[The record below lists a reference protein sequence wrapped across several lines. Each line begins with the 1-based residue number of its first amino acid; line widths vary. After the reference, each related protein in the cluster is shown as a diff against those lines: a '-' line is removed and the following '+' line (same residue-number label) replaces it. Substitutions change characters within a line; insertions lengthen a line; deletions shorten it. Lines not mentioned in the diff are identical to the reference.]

1 MVVTKSVEIGGK
13 LFTIETGRF
22 AKQAN
27 GAVMVTYGETMVLVT
42 AVASEQ
48 AKEDQDFFPLQVE
61 YREKT
66 SAAGKFPGGFIKR
79 EGRPTEKE
87 ILSARLID
95 RPIRPLFPEEFLNE
109 TQVVAS
115 VYSFD
120 GENDADVLA
129 ACGASAALSISNIP
143 FNGPIAE
150 VRVGLFHDE
159 LIVNPTHQQVEESD
173 LELVV
178 AGTADSIMMVEGEG
192 NEVSEDVMLKAI
204 QFAHNEIKKL
214 VQLQKDFAAE
224 CAIAKRVVEK
234 KVIPQELYDD
244 VIALAKDKLTAI
256 VASVLAKEERSA
268 QNKELTESVLA
279 SLEEKYPEQKKNI
292 KTVLHDLEKDL
303 MRKRIL
309 SEGLRLDG
317 RNTTQVRPIT
327 VELGILPRT
336 HGSALFTRGETQS
349 LTTVTLGT
357 KNDEQIIDGLRE
369 ESTKRFL
376 LHYNFPP
383 FSVGEVGRMTGV
395 GRREI
400 GHGNLAERSLK
411 IMAPKEDEFPYTLRI
426 ISDIL
431 ESNGSSSMAT
441 VCAGSL
447 AMMDGGVP
455 IKKAVA
461 GIAMGLVKEENQF
474 AILTD
479 ILGNEDHL
487 GDMDFKVAGTSDGIT
502 GFQMDIKIEGISF
515 EILEK
520 ALNQAKAGRLHIL
533 GIMNE
538 AISKSRESLSKYA
551 PHLISIKVE
560 TDQIGMIIGPGGK
573 TIQGMQRLFGVDINI
588 NDDGIVNI
596 ASPNSEGAKKCKEY
610 IKQMTATPEVGEI
623 YDGVITK
630 IMDFGAFV
638 EILPGKEGLLHISQI
653 DNKRVNKVTD
663 YYKEGDKVR
672 VKLLKVENGKFS
684 LSRKELLNEAGQ
696 EITN

>member
-1 MVVTKSVEIGGK
+1 MVITKSIEIGGK
-13 LFTIETGRF
+13 PFTIETGRF
-22 AKQAN
+22 AKQAG

-48 AKEDQDFFPLQVE
+48 VKEEQDFFPLQVE

-87 ILSARLID
+87 ILTSRLID

-109 TQVVAS
+109 TQVVAT

-120 GENDADVLA
+120 TENDADVLA
-129 ACGASAALSISNIP
+129 ACGASAALSISDIP
-143 FNGPIAE
+143 FSGPIAE
-150 VRVGLFHDE
+150 VRVGLLHGD
-159 LIVNPTHQQVEESD
+159 LIVNPTRQQIAESD

-178 AGTADSIMMVEGEG
+178 AGTSDSIMMVEGEA
-192 NEVSEDVMLKAI
+192 NEVSEDVMLNAI

-214 VQLQKDFAAE
+214 VQLQKEFAAE
-224 CAIAKRVVEK
+224 CGKAKRIVEK
-234 KVIPQELYDD
+234 KIIPQELFDE
-244 VIALAKDKLTAI
+244 VAALAKEKLQAI
-256 VASVLAKEERSA
+256 VSSVLAKEERSA
-268 QNKELTESVLA
+268 KNKELTEFVFA
-279 SLEEKYPEQKKNI
+279 SLEEKFPEQKKNI
-292 KTVLHDLEKDL
+292 KTILHDLEKDL
-303 MRKRIL
+303 VRKRIL

-327 VELGILPRT
+327 VELGVLPRT

-357 KNDEQIIDGLRE
+357 KNDEQIIDGLNE

-383 FSVGEVGRMTGV
+383 FCVGEVGRMTGV

-411 IMAPKEDEFPYTLRI
+411 IMAPKEEEFPYTLRL

-455 IKKAVA
+455 MKKAVA

-474 AILTD
+474 AVLTD

-487 GDMDFKVAGTSDGIT
+487 GDMDFKVAGTVDGIT

-538 AISKSRESLSKYA
+538 AISQPRASLSKYA
-551 PHLISIKVE
+551 PHLLSIKVE

-596 ASPNSEGAKKCKEY
+596 ASPNAEGAKKCKEY

-663 YYKEGDKVR
+663 YFKEGDKVR

-696 EITN
+696 EITK

>member
-87 ILSARLID
+87 ILTSRLID
-95 RPIRPLFPEEFLNE
+95 RPIRPLFPSEFLNE

-159 LIVNPTHQQVEESD
+159 LIVNPTHQQVAESD

-192 NEVSEDVMLKAI
+192 NEVSEEVMLKAI

-234 KVIPQELYDD
+234 KVVPQELYDD

-256 VASVLAKEERSA
+256 VASVLAKEERSSK
-268 QNKELTESVLA
+268 NKELTESVLA

-292 KTVLHDLEKDL
+292 KTILHDLEKDL

-395 GRREI
+395 GRREV

-411 IMAPKEDEFPYTLRI
+411 IMAPKEEEFPYTLRI

-474 AILTD
+474 AVLTD

-533 GIMNE
+533 NIMNE
-538 AISKSRESLSKYA
+538 AISQPRTSLSKYA

-596 ASPNSEGAKKCKEY
+596 ASPNAEGAKKCKEY

>member
-48 AKEDQDFFPLQVE
+48 AKEEQDFFPLQVE

-87 ILSARLID
+87 ILTSRLID
-95 RPIRPLFPEEFLNE
+95 RPIRPLFPSEFLNE

-120 GENDADVLA
+120 NENDADVLA

-150 VRVGLFHDE
+150 VRVGLFHNE
-159 LIVNPTHQQVEESD
+159 LVVNPTHQQVDESD

-178 AGTADSIMMVEGEG
+178 AGTEDSIMMVEGEG
-192 NEVSEDVMLKAI
+192 NEVGEEMMLKAI
-204 QFAHNEIKKL
+204 QFAHNEIKKI
-214 VQLQKDFAAE
+214 VQLQKVFAAE

-234 KVIPQELYDD
+234 KEIPQELYDD
-244 VIALAKDKLTAI
+244 VIALAKDKLTVI
-256 VASVLAKEERSA
+256 VASVLAKEERSEK
-268 QNKELTESVLA
+268 NKELSESVLA
-279 SLEEKYPEQKKNI
+279 SLEEKYPEQKKEI
-292 KTVLHDLEKDL
+292 KSVLHDLEKDL

-309 SEGLRLDG
+309 SDGLRLDG

-327 VELGILPRT
+327 IELGVLPRT

-349 LTTVTLGT
+349 LTTLTLGT

-383 FSVGEVGRMTGV
+383 FCVGEVGRMSGV

-411 IMAPKEDEFPYTLRI
+411 KMAPAEGDFPYTIRI

-455 IKKAVA
+455 MKKAVA
-461 GIAMGLVKEENQF
+461 GIAMGLVKEEDQF

-487 GDMDFKVAGTSDGIT
+487 GDMDFKVAGTVDGIT

-520 ALNQAKAGRLHIL
+520 ALNQAKEGRMHIL
-533 GIMNE
+533 GIMNK
-538 AISKSRESLSKYA
+538 ALGKSRESLSKYA

-596 ASPNSEGAKKCKEY
+596 ASPNAEGAKKCKEY

-623 YDGVITK
+623 YEGVITK